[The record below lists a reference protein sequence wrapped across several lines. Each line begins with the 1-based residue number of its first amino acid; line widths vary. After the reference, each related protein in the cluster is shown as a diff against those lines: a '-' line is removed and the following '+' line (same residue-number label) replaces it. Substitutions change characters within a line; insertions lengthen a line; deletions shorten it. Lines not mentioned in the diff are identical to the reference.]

1 MDWELSLQQKA
12 GSCRQ
17 WLKISVRASGIRCP
31 TRFRPW
37 AEPVLV
43 LHKWLTRATKLY
55 MQMLRRWH
63 NLPQWCHRPTRPQAS
78 TPHHL
83 PQVPPWPHAHWVKI
97 LPFKIHPPQEN
108 HPAHPQPHLWHSI
121 PPDSIY
127 RQMTFF
133 PRNIPEWNGLPQEV
147 TRAPTPGSFATRVCS
162 LLGL

>member
-17 WLKISVRASGIRCP
+17 SLKISVRASGIRCP

-43 LHKWLTRATKLY
+43 LHKWYQSDWPLHADTPQMTQSAT
-55 MQMLRRWH
+55 MMSPTH
-63 NLPQWCHRPTRPQAS
+63 NTTSKHASPPSTSSTMASCTLSQDTALQNPSTSGELPGT
-78 TPHHL
+78 
-83 PQVPPWPHAHWVKI
+83 
-97 LPFKIHPPQEN
+97 
-108 HPAHPQPHLWHSI
+108 PQPHLWHSI

-147 TRAPTPGSFATRVCS
+147 TTAPTPGSFATRVCS